1 MPIPYVLQ
9 GKLAF
14 VMGGGNFGINALKYL
29 KNKGA
34 KVLIA
39 DLNPKC
45 MAKSQADVKTDRPDI
60 FNSLMN
66 GQAAFIQ
73 GNAIDLLI
81 ELLDHKIPDLIVT
94 AIPGNAVAKIVE
106 RWLSKQNIKL
116 EPNKELLSKVLENIP
131 SSLVSVAD
139 PETGVVVVS
148 YMPAEKRCREN
159 CIPPKTVCATTG
171 RPKLAPMDKLLNF
184 GVYGLADVSAVLVS
198 RQLTGGLG
206 GIEGKDL
213 AALLRELD
221 NHVVPY
227 SLAVGTAC
235 DCHGVLNLAK
245 TTKS

>member
-1 MPIPYVLQ
+1 MPNYVLQ

-14 VMGGGNFGINALKYL
+14 VMGGGKFGTNALKYL
-29 KNKGA
+29 KNNGA
-34 KVLIA
+34 KVLLA
-39 DLNPKC
+39 DLNPDC
-45 MAKSQADVKTDRPDI
+45 MAKSQTDVQTDKHDI
-60 FNSLMN
+60 FGSLMN

-73 GNAIDLLI
+73 GNAIDLLLQ
-81 ELLDHKIPDLIVT
+81 LLEQKIPDLIVT

-106 RWLSKQNIKL
+106 SWLSKQDIKL
-116 EPNKELLSKVLENIP
+116 EPNKELLPKVLNNIP

-139 PETGVVVVS
+139 PETGVIVVS
-148 YMPAEKRCREN
+148 YMPADKRCRES
-159 CIPPKTVCATTG
+159 CIPPKTICATTG

-184 GVYGLADVSAVLVS
+184 GIYELADVSAVLVS

-213 AALLRELD
+213 HALLKKLD

-235 DCHGVLNLAK
+235 NCHGVLNLTK